1 MALTPQS
8 SGVDSLES
16 ISVTSQPNKTYK
28 MQIEAERILGNTS
41 TPLEAIEQACYK
53 ALNTE
58 RYAYAIYS
66 WNYGIELQSLFGKP
80 YVYAIGVLPQR
91 ISDCLLVD
99 DRIQKVD
106 NFDFKYSNHI
116 VTCTFTVTTYFGETL
131 NLTKEVTI

>member
-1 MALTPQS
+1 MATLPQTT
-8 SGVDSLES
+8 GLEALEPIA
-16 ISVTSQPNKTYK
+16 ISVLPNKTYK
-28 MQIEAERILGNTS
+28 MQIEAERIIGNTS